1 MGFIKHKIEYD
12 NEKIS
17 SFMPCSNGLAC
28 NCSKET
34 CTINDVVFEPIG
46 RIRYRTP
53 SYLEVAKWGTED
65 FLLISEFNGSPWRS
79 GSVAIAP
86 GLKDA
91 VVAGDVDD
99 VKAVTLDP
107 SPWKFESPNN
117 AKVVPDDVFAG
128 ENVVLVPDGFVI
140 PGHRDGGA
148 YLLVQDNDDITKTK
162 KTIRVSPYKSR
173 YWYHTGHWIDMN
185 NDGLKDLLIG
195 RTNSKAGGG
204 ELVWF
209 EHPASGALDD
219 GENWTEH
226 VITSGPQVHTSIET
240 PSGGTYNG
248 DLIVWASEFFD
259 EQLAVYQISLADG
272 TLVNSRVID
281 SNTIKMNGEVTKRTY
296 SATPVDLNGTGVLR
310 NGLNPQL
317 LVNNWE

>member
-1 MGFIKHKIEYD
+1 MTMKKLALSCLVAI
-12 NEKIS
+12 
-17 SFMPCSNGLAC
+17 GLAC

-99 VKAVTLDP
+99 VKAVRLDP

-128 ENVVLVPDGFVI
+128 VNAVLVPDGFVI
-140 PGHRDGGA
+140 PGHRDGA
-148 YLLVQDNDDITKTK
+148 VYILVQDNDDITKTT
-162 KTIRVSPYKSR
+162 KTIRLTR
-173 YWYHTGHWIDMN
+173 Y
-185 NDGLKDLLIG
+185 
-195 RTNSKAGGG
+195 
-204 ELVWF
+204 
-209 EHPASGALDD
+209 
-219 GENWTEH
+219 
-226 VITSGPQVHTSIET
+226 
-240 PSGGTYNG
+240 
-248 DLIVWASEFFD
+248 
-259 EQLAVYQISLADG
+259 IS
-272 TLVNSRVID
+272 
-281 SNTIKMNGEVTKRTY
+281 
-296 SATPVDLNGTGVLR
+296 
-310 NGLNPQL
+310 
-317 LVNNWE
+317 